1 MSTARRIWWHVWGA
15 AGLLFVL
22 AGYPSVSSAQE
33 GQVEPGSLPKG
44 YEQLF
49 RQAEAHL
56 ARGRYQDA
64 IQAFKQCVELVRD
77 DPKLLAAVYD
87 NLAMAYH
94 VSGDMDAAIEYF
106 RKATEV
112 ENPHPVYSVHL
123 ATAYN
128 DREDS
133 GSAVEAALSA
143 LRINAAPSFS
153 EPSIVIFAHK
163 QLRRA
168 YRALGRKYGY
178 DWDLLLRDVYS
189 TDKLL
194 NGDPRFVREAKP
206 SPSEIK
212 GLLDVADQLAAAFRH
227 ATQARVHPARGVD
240 ALLGLSPDDMRRAL
254 GEIPIE
260 LPDDGVAEQEKEE
273 VLKRWRRME

>member
-1 MSTARRIWWHVWGA
+1 M
-15 AGLLFVL
+15 
-22 AGYPSVSSAQE
+22 
-33 GQVEPGSLPKG
+33 PKG

-77 DPKLLAAVYD
+77 HPELLAAVYD

-94 VSGDMDAAIEYF
+94 VSGDRDTAIEHF
-106 RKATEV
+106 RKATGV
-112 ENPHPVYSVHL
+112 ENAHPMFSVHL

-128 DREDS
+128 DRGDS
-133 GSAVEAALSA
+133 RSAVEAALSA
-143 LRINAAPSFS
+143 LRINAAPSCS
-153 EPSIVIFAHK
+153 EPSIVIFVHK

-168 YRALGRKYGY
+168 SRVLGDKYGY

-194 NGDPRFVREAKP
+194 NGDPRFVRESKP

-212 GLLDVADQLAAAFRH
+212 GLLNVADQLATSLRH
-227 ATQARVHPARGVD
+227 AKQAIASH
-240 ALLGLSPDDMRRAL
+240 
-254 GEIPIE
+254 
-260 LPDDGVAEQEKEE
+260 
-273 VLKRWRRME
+273 